1 MSRSAAAAAS
11 VPASSLSTS
20 DVAAIA
26 SARARSSSNLN
37 TLTSLSRIASRRV
50 NFATRRQLSRRKPPS
65 TPLSA
70 IAATSADTFPPF
82 AASACS

>member
-11 VPASSLSTS
+11 VPASSLSLS
-20 DVAAIA
+20 L
-26 SARARSSSNLN
+26 SARAGSSSNLN
-37 TLTSLSRIASRRV
+37 TLTSFARIASRRM
-50 NFATRRQLSRRKPPS
+50 NLETRRQLSRRKPPS

-70 IAATSADTFPPF
+70 IAATSAETFPPF